1 MPALDLTKIMVEKG
15 VEVEVISSLVMYMVR
30 DLLVNHGNWK
40 YQHPH
45 QRWQI
50 TTQVLY
56 MENDVYYV
64 PYLLACEAHNHNDI
78 SSEIFFSCD

>member
-1 MPALDLTKIMVEKG
+1 MPALNFTKIMVEKG
-15 VEVEVISSLVMYMVR
+15 IEAEVLSSLVMFMVR

-50 TTQVLY
+50 TTQVLLLKSTA
-56 MENDVYYV
+56 NALSLGVHDVLILVY
-64 PYLLACEAHNHNDI
+64 HK
-78 SSEIFFSCD
+78 